1 MKIAL
6 NEIKKNPQET
16 NSGGDETEIQIND
29 LEHKEEKTVR
39 TERRNKNSK
48 NKNRIRRFWDI
59 SKSTNIWIRGLP
71 EGEEEEQ
78 EIENLLEKN
87 NESKLPQFGKRNR
100 HTSLGNTESPKQDK
114 HKENQTKTHH
124 N

>member
-78 EIENLLEKN
+78 EIENLLEKMN
-87 NESKLPQFGKRNR
+87 
-100 HTSLGNTESPKQDK
+100 
-114 HKENQTKTHH
+114 
-124 N
+124 